1 MRRSIELS
9 PKKLPTQARARATY
23 AAILQ
28 AAARILEQR
37 GYEALTTN
45 HVAAEAGVGIA
56 SLYEYFPNKQSIVAA
71 VVTATVESVL
81 GDIEAALERAL
92 SEPPESGLATWIAAM
107 FDALDERRALAKTL
121 LREVPFLYDIP
132 TVRAVRRRLLGLAAR
147 GHALHPAKAL
157 SPKRVEAL
165 TYVLPLMVSSAVVES
180 VIRPPKGIARRDIEN
195 ALIDVLRPLF
205 EPDARS

>member
-9 PKKLPTQARARATY
+9 PKKLPTQARAKATY

-71 VVTATVESVL
+71 VVTSTVESVL
-81 GDIEAALERAL
+81 GDIEAALEHAL
-92 SEPPESGLATWIAAM
+92 SGPAESGLATWISAM
-107 FDALDERRALAKTL
+107 FDAMDGQRALAKTL

-147 GHALHPAKAL
+147 GHALRPSRAL
-157 SPKRVEAL
+157 SQKRLEAL
-165 TYVLPLMVSSAVVES
+165 TYVLPLMVSSAVIES

-195 ALIDVLRPLF
+195 ALIEVLRPLF
-205 EPDARS
+205 ERDGRS

>member
-28 AAARILEQR
+28 GATRILERR

-71 VVTATVESVL
+71 VVTSTVEGVL
-81 GDIEAALERAL
+81 TDIETALEQAL
-92 SEPPESGLATWIAAM
+92 TEPPEAGLATWISAMFAAM
-107 FDALDERRALAKTL
+107 DKRRALAKTL

-132 TVRAVRRRLLGLAAR
+132 AVRAVRRRLLGLAAR
-147 GHALHPAKAL
+147 GHALRPARAL

-180 VIRPPKGIARRDIEN
+180 VIRPPKSIARSDIEN
-195 ALIDVLRPLF
+195 ALIEVLRPLF
-205 EPDARS
+205 EPDDRP

>member
-9 PKKLPTQARARATY
+9 PKKLPTQTRARVTY
-23 AAILQ
+23 TAILQ

-45 HVAAEAGVGIA
+45 HIAAEAGVAIA

-71 VVTATVESVL
+71 VVTSTVESVL
-81 GDIEAALERAL
+81 ADIEAALERAL
-92 SEPPESGLATWIAAM
+92 SEPPEAGLVTWISAM
-107 FDALDERRALAKTL
+107 FAALDKRRALAKTL

-132 TVRAVRRRLLGLAAR
+132 SVRAVRRRLLGLAAR
-147 GHALHPAKAL
+147 GHALRPARDL
-157 SPKRVEAL
+157 SVKHIEAL

-180 VIRPPKGIARRDIEN
+180 VIRPPKGIARQDVEN
-195 ALIDVLRPLF
+195 AIVEVLRPLF
-205 EPDARS
+205 ASDGRT